1 MKKIMA
7 LVAILGA
14 QSLVADIGLLP
25 IISSVSGDPYAILF
39 LNKNN
44 IYGELVGD
52 GSGWNYADSLWRLF
66 QTQFGDQIP
75 FNPKDQIL
83 AHRVDRDRSHP
94 LSSKEAPYDVYF
106 YYINDS
112 FDDFVNLVKDY
123 QSSLDTKTIF
133 GLALVKLSELIN
145 NTVTVSSLKE
155 MRQIAPL
162 PFAEQKLPA
171 GFISRAQLP
180 TIDRNLKTLLG
191 GIVEKAKLQEAL
203 LTKIEK
209 IKTSLAPQKKP
220 AEQPRIQE
228 EQAGPAPVEQGDT
241 SRDQGARESG
251 IQSTM
256 TEQETAILRCLS
268 DEK

>member
-25 IISSVSGDPYAILF
+25 IISVSGDPYAILF

-44 IYGELVGD
+44 IYSEVVGD

-75 FNPKDQIL
+75 FNPKGQIL
-83 AHRVDRDRSHP
+83 AHRVDRELSHP
-94 LSSKEAPYDVYF
+94 LSKDVIYDVYF

-112 FDDFVNLVKDY
+112 FDDFVNLVRDY

-133 GLALVKLSELIN
+133 GLALVKLSDLIN
-145 NTVTVSSLKE
+145 NTVTFSSFKE
-155 MRQIAPL
+155 MRRIATL
-162 PFAEQKLPA
+162 PFADQKLPA

-180 TIDRNLKTLLG
+180 TIDRNLKALLG

-220 AEQPRIQE
+220 AEQ
-228 EQAGPAPVEQGDT
+228 AGPAPVEQGDT
-241 SRDQGARESG
+241 SRDQGTRESAP
-251 IQSTM
+251 QSTM
-256 TEQETAILRCLS
+256 TEQETAILQCLS